1 MDGTRGLEGRTWAA
15 FTAVAGHGEDGQPL
29 TADSRRMIVVG
40 RI

>member
-1 MDGTRGLEGRTWAA
+1 MDRTRGLEGRTWAG